1 MKKLLLIATLSIC
14 SIVYSQTQTFYYTK
28 KLKDLK
34 TYVNNVYKSDSTIIK
49 SYVKNSQNGKIY
61 PLKTT
66 DVYDEYGDM
75 IYENIYQIL
84 EKDKKIVYIKQLLYY
99 WAEGIP
105 FNESSY
111 EYYFDENKNLIG
123 VKKSTFNSYGDF
135 KDISYNI
142 EYVLNNKLGKLEKT
156 SNYYAKGDKIVDSKS
171 KDVKI
176 ADKDGMIKNS
186 IKFLNNI
193 TIRDLEGFMKKE
205 KIKYYK

>member
-1 MKKLLLIATLSIC
+1 MKKLLLIVTLSIF
-14 SIVYSQTQTFYYTK
+14 SITYSQTQASDYGE

-34 TYVNNVYKSDSTIIK
+34 IYVNSISKSDSTILK

-61 PLKTT
+61 SLKEK
-66 DVYDEYGDM
+66 DVYDQYGDM
-75 IYENIYQIL
+75 IYENVYQIL

-99 WAEGIP
+99 WAEGMP

-142 EYVLNNKLGKLEKT
+142 EYVLNSKLGKLERT
-156 SNYYAKGDKIVDSKS
+156 SNYYAKGNKILDPKS
-171 KDVKI
+171 KEIKI
-176 ADKDGMIKNS
+176 ADKDGLIKNS

-193 TIRDLEGFMKKE
+193 TFRDLEGFMKKE